1 MGFSLRMFAPQRC
14 GCKSSCT
21 PGSRWITHSTTC

>member
-1 MGFSLRMFAPQRC
+1 MGFSLRMFATHIC

-21 PGSRWITHSTTC
+21 PASWWIAHSTTC